1 MLLQDDNTLN
11 RILATSH
18 QSLVTSHQLLLSHSW
33 SMMKESEYMR
43 VTKKIK
49 EEQLKRLSEVYHDD
63 GTMLHFTSPFTL
75 LVAVILSAQCTDK
88 RVNVITG
95 RIFPR
100 LASPEKMG
108 ALRQEELEN
117 EIRDCGLYKAKA
129 KNLLGMCHMLIE
141 NYGGEVPEDFD
152 ELVKLP
158 GVGRKTANVVR
169 SVAWGYPAIAV
180 DTHVFRVANRL
191 KLAVGTTPLEVEKGL
206 MKAIPKADWSDA
218 HHWLIWHGRR
228 VCTARKPACETCFLS
243 DICPSCMVGKK

>member
-1 MLLQDDNTLN
+1 
-11 RILATSH
+11 
-18 QSLVTSHQLLLSHSW
+18 
-33 SMMKESEYMR
+33 MR

-49 EEQLKRLSEVYHDD
+49 AEQLERLSKVYENE
-63 GTMLHFTSPFTL
+63 GTMLHYTSPFTL

-88 RVNVITG
+88 RVNVITA
-95 RIFPR
+95 RLFPR
-100 LASPEKMG
+100 LDSPGKM
-108 ALRQEELEN
+108 AELTLPEMEA

-129 KNLLGMCHMLIE
+129 KNLLGMCHMLLE

-169 SVAWGYPAIAV
+169 SVCWGYPAIAV

-191 KLAVGTTPLEVEKGL
+191 KLAPGETPLEVEKGL
-206 MKAIPKADWSDA
+206 QKAIPQKDWSDA

-228 VCTARKPACETCFLS
+228 VCTARRPQCETCFLH
-243 DICPSCMVGKK
+243 DICPSAMGVKGKQQKGQGIRDKG